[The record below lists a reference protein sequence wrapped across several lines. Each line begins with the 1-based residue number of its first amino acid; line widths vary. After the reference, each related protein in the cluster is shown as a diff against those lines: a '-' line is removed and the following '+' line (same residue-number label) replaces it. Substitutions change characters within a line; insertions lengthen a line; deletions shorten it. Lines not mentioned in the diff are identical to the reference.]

1 MVPLLACN
9 IAASS
14 HLHETLRL
22 NKKVISPAYKQGLT
36 MVLYL
41 LKFLL
46 QPIDLAQI
54 NYSGFGFVVTVALF
68 PCKGADMSERHLTD
82 DQSSTIDPYLIT
94 SVRQTLAEQGAALQN
109 LSKQLDSGQ
118 YQRVLNLIMNCK
130 GHVILSGMG
139 KSGHIGRK
147 MSATL
152 ASTGTP
158 SFFIHPAEAFHGDLG
173 MITPYDL
180 LILISASGETD
191 EILKLVPS
199 LKNFGNR
206 IIAITN
212 NGNSTL
218 AKNADA
224 VLELHMANETCPNN
238 LAPTTS
244 TTLTMAIG
252 DALAIAMIHQRKF
265 MPNDFARYHP
275 GGSLGRRLLTRVA
288 DVMQHDVPAVQLDAS
303 FKTVIQRITSG
314 CQGMV
319 MVEDAE
325 GGLAG
330 IITDGDLRRFMEKED
345 SLTFATAAQMMTR
358 EPLTLPEETMII
370 EAEEKMQKHR
380 VSTLLVTNKANKVT
394 GLVRIFD

>member
-1 MVPLLACN
+1 M
-9 IAASS
+9 
-14 HLHETLRL
+14 
-22 NKKVISPAYKQGLT
+22 
-36 MVLYL
+36 
-41 LKFLL
+41 
-46 QPIDLAQI
+46 
-54 NYSGFGFVVTVALF
+54 TVALF
-68 PCKGADMSERHLTD
+68 PCKGADMSERHLPD

-118 YQRVLNLIMNCK
+118 YQRVHYCW
-130 GHVILSGMG
+130 VRSILSGMG
-139 KSGHIGRK
+139 KSGHVGRK

-224 VLELHMANETCPNN
+224 VLELYMANETCPNN

-288 DVMQHDVPAVQLDAS
+288 DVMQHDVPSVHLDAP

-325 GGLAG
+325 GELAG

-345 SLTFATAAQMMTR
+345 SLTSATAAQMMTR

>member
-1 MVPLLACN
+1 
-9 IAASS
+9 
-14 HLHETLRL
+14 
-22 NKKVISPAYKQGLT
+22 
-36 MVLYL
+36 
-41 LKFLL
+41 
-46 QPIDLAQI
+46 
-54 NYSGFGFVVTVALF
+54 
-68 PCKGADMSERHLTD
+68 MSERHLPD

-94 SVRQTLAEQGAALQN
+94 SVRQTLAEQGTALQN

-139 KSGHIGRK
+139 KSGHVGRK

-212 NGNSTL
+212 NGNS
-218 AKNADA
+218 
-224 VLELHMANETCPNN
+224 
-238 LAPTTS
+238 
-244 TTLTMAIG
+244 TLTMAIG

-345 SLTFATAAQMMTR
+345 SLTSATAAQMMTR
-358 EPLTLPEETMII
+358 EPLTLPEDTMII

>member
-1 MVPLLACN
+1 
-9 IAASS
+9 
-14 HLHETLRL
+14 
-22 NKKVISPAYKQGLT
+22 
-36 MVLYL
+36 
-41 LKFLL
+41 
-46 QPIDLAQI
+46 
-54 NYSGFGFVVTVALF
+54 
-68 PCKGADMSERHLTD
+68 MSERHLPD

-139 KSGHIGRK
+139 KSGHVGRK

-244 TTLTMAIG
+244 TI
-252 DALAIAMIHQRKF
+252 
-265 MPNDFARYHP
+265 
-275 GGSLGRRLLTRVA
+275 
-288 DVMQHDVPAVQLDAS
+288 
-303 FKTVIQRITSG
+303 
-314 CQGMV
+314 
-319 MVEDAE
+319 EDAE

-345 SLTFATAAQMMTR
+345 SLTSATAAQMMTR
-358 EPLTLPEETMII
+358 EPLTLPEDTMII

>member
-1 MVPLLACN
+1 
-9 IAASS
+9 
-14 HLHETLRL
+14 
-22 NKKVISPAYKQGLT
+22 
-36 MVLYL
+36 
-41 LKFLL
+41 
-46 QPIDLAQI
+46 
-54 NYSGFGFVVTVALF
+54 
-68 PCKGADMSERHLTD
+68 MSERHLPD

-94 SVRQTLAEQGAALQN
+94 SVRQTLAEQSAALQN

-139 KSGHIGRK
+139 KSGHVGRK

-252 DALAIAMIHQRKF
+252 DALAIAMTHQRKF

-345 SLTFATAAQMMTR
+345 SLTSATAAQMMTR
-358 EPLTLPEETMII
+358 EPLTLPEDTMII

>member
-1 MVPLLACN
+1 
-9 IAASS
+9 
-14 HLHETLRL
+14 
-22 NKKVISPAYKQGLT
+22 
-36 MVLYL
+36 
-41 LKFLL
+41 
-46 QPIDLAQI
+46 
-54 NYSGFGFVVTVALF
+54 
-68 PCKGADMSERHLTD
+68 MSERHLPD

-94 SVRQTLAEQGAALQN
+94 SVRQTLAEQSAALQN

-139 KSGHIGRK
+139 KSGHVGRK
-147 MSATL
+147 ISATL

-212 NGNSTL
+212 NGNS
-218 AKNADA
+218 
-224 VLELHMANETCPNN
+224 
-238 LAPTTS
+238 
-244 TTLTMAIG
+244 TLTMAIG

-330 IITDGDLRRFMEKED
+330 IITDGDLRRFMEKEG
-345 SLTFATAAQMMTR
+345 SLTSATAAQMMTR
-358 EPLTLPEETMII
+358 EPLTLPEDTMII

>member
-1 MVPLLACN
+1 
-9 IAASS
+9 
-14 HLHETLRL
+14 
-22 NKKVISPAYKQGLT
+22 
-36 MVLYL
+36 
-41 LKFLL
+41 
-46 QPIDLAQI
+46 
-54 NYSGFGFVVTVALF
+54 
-68 PCKGADMSERHLTD
+68 MSERHLPD

-94 SVRQTLAEQGAALQN
+94 SVRQTLAEQSAALQN

-139 KSGHIGRK
+139 KSGHVGRK

-252 DALAIAMIHQRKF
+252 DALAIAMSHQRKF

-345 SLTFATAAQMMTR
+345 SLTSATAAQMMTR
-358 EPLTLPEETMII
+358 EPLTLPEDTMII

>member
-1 MVPLLACN
+1 
-9 IAASS
+9 
-14 HLHETLRL
+14 
-22 NKKVISPAYKQGLT
+22 
-36 MVLYL
+36 
-41 LKFLL
+41 
-46 QPIDLAQI
+46 
-54 NYSGFGFVVTVALF
+54 
-68 PCKGADMSERHLTD
+68 MSERHLPD

-139 KSGHIGRK
+139 KSGHVGRK

-212 NGNSTL
+212 NGNSML

-252 DALAIAMIHQRKF
+252 DALAITMIHQRKF

-288 DVMQHDVPAVQLDAS
+288 DVMLHDVPAVQLDAS

-345 SLTFATAAQMMTR
+345 SLTSATAAQMMTR
-358 EPLTLPEETMII
+358 EPLTLPEDTMII